1 MTMFSLTEDSK
12 GKSLAIFFD
21 DGLAETIPETHVAF
35 KPILEKLIDGSAND
49 ETVRELIQPLV
60 TVAAKMS
67 ALSERVS
74 VDGKQVFFDG
84 DPLRGELSDVIRDM
98 FVEGNTNFGPLVNFL
113 EKAKT
118 NPSLKSVDDL
128 YRWIRNGDLVIDPE
142 GYLVAYKGVKV
153 DSDGTSLSISSG
165 TALVDGQKVTG
176 CIPNRPGTV
185 ISMPRS
191 EVNDDELV
199 ACSTG
204 LHAGTYQYASQFA
217 QGRLLLVKINPRDVV
232 SVPADSADQK
242 IRCSRYTVLTEIEH
256 RLESHVYQPQ
266 LWEDDEDFEDYDDS
280 DIDDDYGYEED
291 DEDYESYAAP
301 EEVEDYLSEPLAEWE
316 RELLGLP
323 LKDEEPVTEEEP
335 EEEAE
340 PVKRNSAGRRIL

>member
-1 MTMFSLTEDSK
+1 MTMFSLTEDNK
-12 GKSLAIFFD
+12 GKSLAVFFD
-21 DGLAETIPETHVAF
+21 DGDTDTIPETHVAF
-35 KPILEKLIDGSAND
+35 KPILQQLIDGKATDDSI
-49 ETVRELIQPLV
+49 RELIQPLV
-60 TVAAKMS
+60 TVAQKMS

-74 VDGKQVFFDG
+74 VDGKQVYFDG

-98 FVEGNTNFGPLVNFL
+98 FTEGNTNFGPLVNFL

-118 NPSLKSVDDL
+118 NPSLKSIDDL
-128 YRWIRNGDLVIDPE
+128 YRWIRNGDLLIDPE

-153 DSDGTSLSISSG
+153 DKDGTSLSISSG
-165 TALVDGQKVTG
+165 TALVNGEKVTG
-176 CIPNRPGTV
+176 CIPNRPGDI

-204 LHAGTYQYASQFA
+204 LHAGTYRYASQFA

-232 SVPADSADQK
+232 SVPADSQDQK

-256 RLESHVYQPQ
+256 RIETHVYNPV
-266 LWEDDEDFEDYDDS
+266 DEGDFEDYDDS
-280 DIDDDYGYEED
+280 DIDDDYGYDEED
-291 DEDYESYAAP
+291 DEIDPYDPYNDDSL
-301 EEVEDYLSEPLAEWE
+301 EDWE

-323 LKDEEPVTEEEP
+323 PKDDNPEPAEEPVVEEEP

-340 PVKRNSAGRRIL
+340 PVKRNYSGRRVL